1 MNFAIVVLKVT
12 FHVSIDLARYL
23 AAFSIFRCDD
33 ESNLAAG
40 VSWDGGVSIFNGRAE
55 FGDFMK
61 GRVGWGGWLVG

>member
-40 VSWDGGVSIFNGRAE
+40 VSWDGGVSIFNG
-55 FGDFMK
+55 
-61 GRVGWGGWLVG
+61 